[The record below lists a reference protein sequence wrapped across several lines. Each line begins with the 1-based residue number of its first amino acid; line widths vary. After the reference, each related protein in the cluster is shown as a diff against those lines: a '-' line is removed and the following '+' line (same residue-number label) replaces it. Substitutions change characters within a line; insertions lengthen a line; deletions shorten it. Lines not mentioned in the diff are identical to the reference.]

1 MKPRILR
8 ALLVLGAV
16 VSGGTP
22 SRAAPRKLL
31 FDQIGAALSSRDRVR
46 LEERL
51 QVATTRLG
59 NPIVVV
65 IARRLYLETA
75 SELAERMFAEAGLG
89 EHPRS
94 NAVLLLVAVHNH
106 AAAIATGKGNA
117 GIVPEIDASR
127 ITQALLRSSQSPH
140 ALPGALARAI
150 DALVLSAE
158 ATVRRRRPLEIEDE
172 DPPRAEKTT
181 PDSADSRHRF
191 AAPGLALAEL
201 GGDAGA
207 PASIPAVASDN
218 PGAVAPQGQD
228 NRPGQTGN
236 DGNDGE
242 PEQHGKGGSLFPIG
256 IGLAVAFVVAM
267 ALRRRQHFVSSR
279 PTRPPERRSG
289 PRSFLED
296 KRNRRNPRD
305 R

>member
-8 ALLVLGAV
+8 ALVVLGAV

-22 SRAAPRKLL
+22 SRAAPRELL
-31 FDQIGAALSSRDRVR
+31 SDQIRALPSRERVR

-51 QVATTRLG
+51 QVATSRLG

-65 IARRLYLETA
+65 IARPLHLETA
-75 SELAERMFAEAGLG
+75 SELAERMFAERGLG
-89 EHPRS
+89 EQPQS
-94 NAVLLLVAVHNH
+94 NAVLLLVAVHDH

-127 ITQALLRSSQSPH
+127 ITQALLRGSQLPH
-140 ALPGALARAI
+140 ALPGALARAV
-150 DALVLSAE
+150 DAIVVSAE

-172 DPPRAEKTT
+172 DPQSAGKTT
-181 PDSADSRHRF
+181 PD
-191 AAPGLALAEL
+191 PGPK
-201 GGDAGA
+201 D
-207 PASIPAVASDN
+207 D
-218 PGAVAPQGQD
+218 
-228 NRPGQTGN
+228 RPGQTEQIGQIGQTAD
-236 DGNDGE
+236 DGSDGK
-242 PEQHGKGGSLFPIG
+242 PEQHGKEGSLFHIG
-256 IGLAVAFVVAM
+256 IGLAIAFVVAM

-296 KRNRRNPRD
+296 KRNHRRNPRD